1 MGRPR
6 DHRVVFYCTKQ
17 RALVSGPVG
26 RLFCCRTFGG
36 AELGLIRIW
45 IVNLWDCGW
54 DGRLRVL
61 SCESILLVKWEN
73 SLTATPKGS
82 SCVILVG
89 KNLRR
94 KLWNEIAT
102 FASSKWCI
110 VHACSANFEEK
121 WEIQVIGPLF
131 SVLSFGG
138 RRRFSSMIILVGRN
152 PSRKLWDG
160 ID

>member
-6 DHRVVFYCTKQ
+6 DHRVVFYCTKK

-26 RLFCCRTFGG
+26 RLFCLPDIRS

-45 IVNLWDCGW
+45 IVNLWDCGS

-82 SCVILVG
+82 LCVILVV
-89 KNLRR
+89 KNLGR

-102 FASSKWCI
+102 FALRSG
-110 VHACSANFEEK
+110 A
-121 WEIQVIGPLF
+121 
-131 SVLSFGG
+131 
-138 RRRFSSMIILVGRN
+138 
-152 PSRKLWDG
+152 
-160 ID
+160 